1 MIIMEKLKVTLDFD
15 NVFVN
20 AWAQYKKIDAGRQKK
35 SGVDLNNDDDEN
47 TQAIKVIFAYGVQL
61 ACRLTAR
68 QMSEKID
75 ELLKGHKIV
84 PEESEDE

>member
-1 MIIMEKLKVTLDFD
+1 MEKLEVTLDFD

-20 AWAQYKKIDAGRQKK
+20 AWAQFKKTDAGRLKK

-47 TQAIKVIFAYGVQL
+47 TQAIKVVFACGVQL
-61 ACRLTAR
+61 GCRLTAR

-75 ELLKGHKIV
+75 ELLKGRKIV
-84 PEESEDE
+84 PDEDAEDE

>member
-1 MIIMEKLKVTLDFD
+1 MEKLEVTLDFD

-20 AWAQYKKIDAGRQKK
+20 AWAQYKKIDAGRLKK

-47 TQAIKVIFAYGVQL
+47 TQAIKVIFASGVML
-61 ACRLTAR
+61 ASRLTAR

>member
-1 MIIMEKLKVTLDFD
+1 MEKLEVTLDFD

-20 AWAQYKKIDAGRQKK
+20 AWAQYKKADAGRLKK
-35 SGVDLNNDDDEN
+35 SGVDLDNDDDEN
-47 TQAIKVIFAYGVQL
+47 TQAIKVIFACGVQL

-84 PEESEDE
+84 PEDAEDE